1 MAMRKGIETAKKE
14 REERRRKE
22 ALENGIVLERK
33 AGGAGP
39 KDRKRRRDGAAVDM
53 PGIGRMKGAEL
64 RLSEKDIRSME
75 SGGGFRGGSRG
86 RGGKSRGKRR

>member
-1 MAMRKGIETAKKE
+1 MTMRKGIQSAKKT
-14 REERRRKE
+14 REERRRRE
-22 ALENGIVLERK
+22 AWENGIVLERK
-33 AGGAGP
+33 GGSAGP
-39 KDRKRRRDGAAVDM
+39 KDKKRKRGGAAVDM

-64 RLSEKDIRSME
+64 SLSENDIRSME